1 MKGYRVRGDTAPCI
15 PDPNIVTC
23 TMLLM
28 KVMQLHVKTVVF
40 ETHSVTEAKYN
51 CDKHFLL
58 TEELTNE
65 SYTLS

>member
-1 MKGYRVRGDTAPCI
+1 MK
-15 PDPNIVTC
+15 IVTY
-23 TMLLM
+23 TILLM
-28 KVMQLHVKTVVF
+28 KVMQIYFKTVVI